1 MVDKNKK
8 TYLVGD
14 FIFREGDQGNT
25 AYVVES
31 GVVELV
37 KFTGEEYVT
46 LSEITAGTLFGEMA
60 IIDGSPRSASARA
73 KEECILNEITE
84 AQLKAYMSRSPDTSM
99 DMMRRL
105 ASYARTANEKLNKDA
120 FEFASEELNTKDIKI
135 INNPQTEKIDKNTSN
150 IIK

>member
-37 KFTGEEYVT
+37 KFTGEDYVT

-73 KEECILNEITE
+73 KEECMLNEITE

-105 ASYARTANEKLNKDA
+105 ASYARTANE
-120 FEFASEELNTKDIKI
+120 
-135 INNPQTEKIDKNTSN
+135 
-150 IIK
+150 

>member
-1 MVDKNKK
+1 MSAQVVK

-14 FIFREGDQGNT
+14 FIFREGEQGDT

-37 KFTGEEYVT
+37 KFTGEDYIT
-46 LSEITAGTLFGEMA
+46 LNEITAGTLFGEMA

-73 KEECILNEITE
+73 KEECVLKEITE
-84 AQLKAYMSRSPDTSM
+84 EQLKTYMSRSPDTSL

-105 ASYARTANEKLNKDA
+105 ASYARSANEKLNKDA
-120 FEFASEELNTKDIKI
+120 FEVANEETETSVQNEIKSVFPASIYQYI
-135 INNPQTEKIDKNTSN
+135 GVV
-150 IIK
+150 

>member
-1 MVDKNKK
+1 MTSKGLK

-14 FIFREGDQGNT
+14 FIFREGEQGNI

-37 KFTGEEYVT
+37 KFTGEDYVT

-73 KEECILNEITE
+73 KEECTLKEITE
-84 AQLKAYMSRSPDTSM
+84 EQLKAYMSRSPDTSI

-105 ASYARTANEKLNKDA
+105 ASYARSANEKLNKDA
-120 FEFASEELNTKDIKI
+120 FEAADED
-135 INNPQTEKIDKNTSN
+135 TEYSCLLYTSPSPRDQ
-150 IIK
+150 